1 MLQANT
7 SGQGA
12 DARVPEE
19 IEGFN
24 WGAFLLHWIWGIGN
38 NTFIALLAFVPLVNL
53 VIPFVLGFRGNAWAW
68 RNKRWHSV
76 EEFRTIQR
84 AWAKWGFIVYAAFF
98 LMIGLLFTVL
108 VASMRNSYAY
118 QASWRALRD
127 DDEAIALLGRP
138 IDPGWPMGSIETSPG
153 RGYASLSYS
162 VEGSKGS
169 GRVHAV
175 ARHQGDDW
183 RIDEAW
189 LVDDASDTVID
200 LND

>member
-1 MLQANT
+1 MMQANT

-12 DARVPEE
+12 GARVPDELA
-19 IEGFN
+19 GWN

-38 NTFIALLAFVPLVNL
+38 NTFIALLAFVPIVNL

-68 RNKRWHSV
+68 QNKRWASI

-84 AWAKWGFIVYAAFF
+84 AWAKWAFIVYALFF
-98 LMIGLLFTVL
+98 AMFGLLVFGL
-108 VASMRNSYAY
+108 VASMKNSFAY
-118 QASWRALRD
+118 EASFRALRA

-153 RGYASLSYS
+153 RGYAQLSYS

-169 GRVHAV
+169 GQVTVV
-175 ARHQGDDW
+175 ARHSGGAW
-183 RIDEAW
+183 RLDEAW
-189 LVDDASDTVID
+189 LQDDASDTVID